1 MEKLNTFALFLTC
14 CPSKFL
20 LLFQFVWKL
29 LKRFVSTC
37 FLRNVIPLVL
47 KYDIKPFFNLF
58 FQLKKNKLLE

>member
-29 LKRFVSTC
+29 LKGLCQHV
-37 FLRNVIPLVL
+37 FLEM
-47 KYDIKPFFNLF
+47 LF
-58 FQLKKNKLLE
+58 HLS